1 MAPHAVDLAP
11 LIGDS
16 AGHVRILVVGN
27 SGSGKSTTAAKLGRQ
42 LGIPFISLDHI
53 HWEPGWKSTPNDA
66 FKSKIEVALAEAGPS
81 WVVEGDYYERIGNIV
96 LDKSTDVIWL
106 DPPLLL
112 YFPRLLLRTFLRL
125 FGLQAPCSP
134 GCDESFSEAFFSK
147 DSIILWCLTHHRS
160 EREKNT
166 IRMREVG
173 LNSGSDIE
181 PSSHEEDRWLGRRI
195 QAWME
200 EVEKSKFKTET
211 KLNNVI
217 KGMRRVAGS
226 YVTSCRSNRAMSLT
240 S

>member
-1 MAPHAVDLAP
+1 MDGRRTYTP

-27 SGSGKSTTAAKLGRQ
+27 SDQSTTAAKLGRQ

-173 LNSGSDIE
+173 LNSGSNIN
-181 PSSHEEDRWLGRRI
+181 HRRMRRI
-195 QAWME
+195 GGWGGEYKRWME
-200 EVEKSKFKTET
+200 EVEKSKFKT
-211 KLNNVI
+211 KQN
-217 KGMRRVAGS
+217 
-226 YVTSCRSNRAMSLT
+226 
-240 S
+240 